1 MTELEK
7 CMAGEFYDCH
17 DAVFLNMKALA
28 TEWMQRYNSLPYD
41 LRTERYAMLKELFG
55 HVGANCSVG
64 DGFICGFGC
73 NIYLGDNVS
82 VNYRCTLID
91 CNTIRIGNNVLIAPG
106 VQINTAS
113 HPSDWRERRNTEFDD
128 NPMAYFC
135 KTYARPVTIGNN
147 CWIGAGAIIL
157 AGVSLGDNVTVAA
170 GAVVTKSFPGN
181 CLIGGV
187 PAKIIRSFNVG
198 HVS

>member
-7 CMAGEFYDCH
+7 CMAGEVYDCH
-17 DAVFLNMKALA
+17 DEVFLKMKAVA
-28 TEWMQRYNSLPYD
+28 TQWMQRYNSLPYEQ
-41 LRTERYAMLKELFG
+41 RKERYSMLKELFG
-55 HVGANCSVG
+55 HVGQNCSAG

-82 VNYRCTLID
+82 INYRCTLID

-113 HPSDWRERRNTEFDD
+113 HPVDWNDRRNPDFDH
-128 NPMAYFC
+128 NPRAYFC
-135 KTYARPVTIGNN
+135 KTYAKPVTIGND

-157 AGVSLGDNVTVAA
+157 GGVTLGDNVTVAA
-170 GAVVTKSFPGN
+170 GAVVTRSFPGD

-187 PAKIIRSFNVG
+187 PARVIRKFNTRE
-198 HVS
+198 